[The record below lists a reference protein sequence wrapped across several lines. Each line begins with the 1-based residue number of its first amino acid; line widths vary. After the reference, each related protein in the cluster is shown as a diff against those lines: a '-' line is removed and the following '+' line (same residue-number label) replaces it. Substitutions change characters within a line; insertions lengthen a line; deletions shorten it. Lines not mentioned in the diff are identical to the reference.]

1 METAKVLFRQ
11 SIDKAGLSC
20 FLQEGNLCV
29 NNIITYPFILTLQ
42 CTTGRGLM
50 LVLKVYVSPCG
61 KRHLWA
67 SRIQVQPVQP
77 VMLAI
82 RNKAL

>member
-1 METAKVLFRQ
+1 
-11 SIDKAGLSC
+11 
-20 FLQEGNLCV
+20 
-29 NNIITYPFILTLQ
+29 
-42 CTTGRGLM
+42 M
-50 LVLKVYVSPCG
+50 LVLKVYVYVSPCG

-82 RNKAL
+82 RNKALWRHSNSQGTPKYPRSAPLPNHAAGPAKLLSFSSHFLDGKEV